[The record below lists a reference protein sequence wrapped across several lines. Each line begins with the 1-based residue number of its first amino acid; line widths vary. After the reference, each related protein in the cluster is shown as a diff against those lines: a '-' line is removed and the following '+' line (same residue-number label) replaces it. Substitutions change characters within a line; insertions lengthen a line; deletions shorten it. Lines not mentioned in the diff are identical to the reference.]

1 MKKYRIGYTTGTF
14 DMFHYGH
21 LNILRRA
28 KEQCDYLI
36 VGVSTDEVVQ
46 SYKHKTP
53 IVSLEHRMEIVSS
66 IKYVDKVVVQE
77 NMDKYA
83 AWEQLHYDVLFHGD
97 DWKNTTMYDDLEAKL
112 KTVGVDVVFIPHT
125 PGISTTILT
134 EIVAGKDILSGTVKV
149 P

>member
-1 MKKYRIGYTTGTF
+1 MKKYKIGYTTATF

-21 LNILRRA
+21 LNILRKA

-53 IVSLEHRMEIVSS
+53 IVSLKHRMEIVSS
-66 IKYVDKVVVQE
+66 IKYVDRVVVQKD
-77 NMDKYA
+77 MDKFK
-83 AWEQLHYDVLFHGD
+83 AWTELHYDVLFHGD
-97 DWKNTTMYDDLEAKL
+97 DWKNTSMYDELESKL

-134 EIVAGKDILSGTVKV
+134 EIVANKDIK
-149 P
+149 

>member
-1 MKKYRIGYTTGTF
+1 MKKYKIGYTTGTF

-21 LNILRRA
+21 LNILRKA

-53 IVSLEHRMEIVSS
+53 IVSLEHRMEIVSC

-83 AWEQLHYDVLFHGD
+83 AWEQLYYDVLFHGD

-112 KTVGVDVVFIPHT
+112 RTVGVDVVFITHT

-134 EIVAGKDILSGTVKV
+134 EIVAGKDIK
-149 P
+149 

>member
-1 MKKYRIGYTTGTF
+1 MKKYKIGYTTGTF

-21 LNILRRA
+21 LNILRKA

-53 IVSLEHRMEIVSS
+53 IVSLEHRMEIVSC

-112 KTVGVDVVFIPHT
+112 RTVGVDVVFIPHT

-134 EIVAGKDILSGTVKV
+134 EIVANKEVK
-149 P
+149 